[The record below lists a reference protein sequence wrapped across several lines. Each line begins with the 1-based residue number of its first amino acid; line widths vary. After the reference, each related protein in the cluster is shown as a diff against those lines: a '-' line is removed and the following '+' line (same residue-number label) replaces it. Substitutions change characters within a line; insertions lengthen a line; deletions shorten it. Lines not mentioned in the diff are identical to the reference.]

1 MRSLSPERLAA
12 LVDEPPTAEE
22 EALLAASPA
31 LRAELAA
38 LRRVVA
44 LASYERTHPGPPL
57 TSWGAL
63 AGALRDEGLVTS
75 RRAGADRASSA
86 SASTAASAS
95 VPSSPGVAGPA
106 PVGGGG
112 GAAAG
117 VRSIEA
123 ARAARASRGRG
134 WRSPFGMAA
143 AAALLVTV
151 GAVGGRLTG
160 TRAVVAVSGPVAT
173 EDALAAPS
181 LPDGEAIAPG
191 AGAPT
196 PVAGSLGRPVR
207 DAGGEAP
214 LAAGAQVPPAGR
226 VPTREPAMPVASGA
240 IPVAA
245 RLTTREQAVRT
256 LQQLEE
262 AHQQAVSWL
271 AANDSSIGAPRRIV
285 SAESVVR
292 DLRRQIEVLDA
303 AVAMGRRALYETPD
317 DPVMNRYYFSA
328 LAARE
333 VLLRKLAVALP
344 ASQQV
349 LEY

>member
-1 MRSLSPERLAA
+1 MPSLSPERLAA
-12 LVDEPPTAEE
+12 LVDETPTPEE
-22 EALLAASPA
+22 QALLDGSPA

-44 LASYERTHPGPPL
+44 MAAYDRSHPGPPL

-75 RRAGADRASSA
+75 RREGTGGASLTLVPGGHGQGAVH
-86 SASTAASAS
+86 STA
-95 VPSSPGVAGPA
+95 
-106 PVGGGG
+106 PVVHDPT
-112 GAAAG
+112 
-117 VRSIEA
+117 VRSLDA
-123 ARAARASRGRG
+123 ARSARGRG
-134 WRSPFGMAA
+134 WRSPLGMAA
-143 AAALLVTV
+143 AAALLVAV
-151 GAVGGRLTG
+151 GALGGRMSGSKGPMPAPIPVPVTLPQPG
-160 TRAVVAVSGPVAT
+160 SVALAPDRAPMGDDRAATALPSASLAT
-173 EDALAAPS
+173 EGAAPARTS
-181 LPDGEAIAPG
+181 LPMAQG
-191 AGAPT
+191 A
-196 PVAGSLGRPVR
+196 V
-207 DAGGEAP
+207 
-214 LAAGAQVPPAGR
+214 
-226 VPTREPAMPVASGA
+226 
-240 IPVAA
+240 PVAA
-245 RLTTREQAVRT
+245 RITTREQAVRT
-256 LQQLEE
+256 LQQLED

-271 AANDSSIGAPRRIV
+271 AANDSSVGGTRRIV
-285 SAESVVR
+285 SAEQVVR

>member
-12 LVDEPPTAEE
+12 LVDESPTLAEQM
-22 EALLAASPA
+22 LLESSPA

-38 LRRVVA
+38 MRRVVA

-63 AGALRDEGLVTS
+63 AGALREDGLV
-75 RRAGADRASSA
+75 RASGA
-86 SASTAASAS
+86 GAASAG
-95 VPSSPGVAGPA
+95 VSSAVS
-106 PVGGGG
+106 
-112 GAAAG
+112 AAVS
-117 VRSIEA
+117 VRSLDDV
-123 ARAARASRGRG
+123 RAARAMHDARARRG
-134 WRSPFGMAA
+134 WRSPVGMAA

-151 GAVGGRLTG
+151 GALGGRLSGHAPEASTSG
-160 TRAVVAVSGPVAT
+160 SATVGDARADGGAGADAGEGRAGGAFMERTPVAT
-173 EDALAAPS
+173 RAESSGMPS
-181 LPDGEAIAPG
+181 FGSG
-191 AGAPT
+191 AGVPSAS
-196 PVAGSLGRPVR
+196 VDDGARAAVGVRVPVR
-207 DAGGEAP
+207 DGG
-214 LAAGAQVPPAGR
+214 L
-226 VPTREPAMPVASGA
+226 PVASGA

-256 LQQLEE
+256 LQQLED

-271 AANDSSIGAPRRIV
+271 AANDSSIGGPRRIV

>member
-1 MRSLSPERLAA
+1 MAMRSLSPERLAA
-12 LVDEPPTAEE
+12 LVDESPTVEE
-22 EALLAASPA
+22 QALLDASPA
-31 LRAELAA
+31 LRAELSA

-44 LASYERTHPGPPL
+44 MASYERTHPGPPL
-57 TSWGAL
+57 TAWGAL

-75 RRAGADRASSA
+75 RRADS
-86 SASTAASAS
+86 
-95 VPSSPGVAGPA
+95 AGPA
-106 PVGGGG
+106 PSG
-112 GAAAG
+112 GASLALVPGGRGGEVAHGAPMPRDTG
-117 VRSIEA
+117 VRSLDA
-123 ARAARASRGRG
+123 ARAGRARG
-134 WRSPFGMAA
+134 WRSPLGMAA

-151 GAVGGRLTG
+151 GAVGGRLVGTG
-160 TRAVVAVSGPVAT
+160 APPSPSIPVAADGERMPAPMEGAGEVALRGT
-173 EDALAAPS
+173 PAGLEAESLGAAAVAPNESMRSPDAL
-181 LPDGEAIAPG
+181 
-191 AGAPT
+191 
-196 PVAGSLGRPVR
+196 LGRAPALRVPVR
-207 DAGGEAP
+207 EAA
-214 LAAGAQVPPAGR
+214 L
-226 VPTREPAMPVASGA
+226 PVASGA

-256 LQQLEE
+256 LQQLED

-285 SAESVVR
+285 SAETVVR